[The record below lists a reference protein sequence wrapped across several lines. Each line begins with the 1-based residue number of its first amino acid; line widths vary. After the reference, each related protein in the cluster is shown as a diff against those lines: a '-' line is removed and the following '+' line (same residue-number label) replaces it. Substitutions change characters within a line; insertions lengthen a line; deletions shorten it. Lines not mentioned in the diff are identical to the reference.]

1 MKLAWYLPTL
11 PSVKWKIATQ
21 LGVEYA
27 VAALPAERYY
37 MTIIQQYMQRMNNN
51 ELVYRE

>member
-27 VAALPAERYY
+27 VAGIACRTVLYETVGFQGLCFMLKR
-37 MTIIQQYMQRMNNN
+37 
-51 ELVYRE
+51 V